1 VGRYDEAEAVLLAA
15 AEAAKTQGR
24 RPLVWPIAVALGNVY
39 RAQKRRDEAERMDAV
54 ARSAINECAA
64 TIAGQHVRD
73 QFLERAMARIPEAAA
88 ATPRQAAKKAFDGL
102 TDREREVAILVMQ
115 GHSNRQIAQML
126 VLSERTVTTHI
137 GNILSKL
144 NLNSRTQIAR
154 WALEK
159 GLAPS

>member
-1 VGRYDEAEAVLLAA
+1 
-15 AEAAKTQGR
+15 
-24 RPLVWPIAVALGNVY
+24 
-39 RAQKRRDEAERMDAV
+39 
-54 ARSAINECAA
+54 
-64 TIAGQHVRD
+64 
-73 QFLERAMARIPEAAA
+73 MARIPEAAA